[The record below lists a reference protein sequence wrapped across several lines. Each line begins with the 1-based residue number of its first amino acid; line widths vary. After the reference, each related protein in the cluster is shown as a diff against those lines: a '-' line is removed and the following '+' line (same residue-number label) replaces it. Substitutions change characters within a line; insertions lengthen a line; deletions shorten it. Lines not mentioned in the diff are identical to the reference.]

1 MALLISGSGIGR
13 QIALELARKGCHLIL
28 WDINEAGNTETN
40 RMIVDE
46 GGRPVSAY
54 VVDVTNP
61 ENVYT
66 TADKVICSVVE
77 HSLFGS

>member
-1 MALLISGSGIGR
+1 MISGSGIGR

-46 GGRPVSAY
+46 GGRPASVY

-61 ENVYT
+61 KNVYT
-66 TADKVICSVVE
+66 TADKVICSVFE
-77 HSLFGS
+77 HSL

>member
-1 MALLISGSGIGR
+1 MVLLISGSGIGR

-40 RMIVDE
+40 RMIVEE

-54 VVDVTNP
+54 VVDITNP

-66 TADKVICSVVE
+66 TADKVISQS
-77 HSLFGS
+77 HMLSG